1 MTVRE
6 LHNLL
11 EMFNTAQPELL
22 MLLISRGEG
31 TKVHIVLLT

>member
-6 LHNLL
+6 LDNLL

-22 MLLISRGEG
+22 MLLIFRGEG
-31 TKVHIVLLT
+31 TKTHFVLLT